1 MLTTSVAI
9 CRASRNILRLSK
21 SLARRLAS
29 MLPVCQ
35 ALLRKFSPLSFNS
48 QLSIL
53 NSNMAL
59 IKSYRGLSPKWG
71 KDCYFS
77 ENATIV
83 GDVTMGDECSI
94 WFNAVVRGDVAPITI
109 GNCTNVQDGSCIH
122 VTHET
127 GPTHIGNYVTIGH
140 NVTVHACTIH
150 DHALI
155 GMGATLLDGCEIG
168 EGAIV
173 AAGAL
178 VLQNTK
184 IGPNEIWGGVPAKY
198 IKPTRPGQ
206 TDNAEHYVA
215 YSKIYMEENPDCR
228 F

>member
-1 MLTTSVAI
+1 
-9 CRASRNILRLSK
+9 
-21 SLARRLAS
+21 
-29 MLPVCQ
+29 
-35 ALLRKFSPLSFNS
+35 
-48 QLSIL
+48 
-53 NSNMAL
+53 MAL
-59 IKSYRGLSPKWG
+59 IKSYKGLTPKWG

-83 GDVTMGDECSI
+83 GEVTMGDQCSV

-109 GNCTNVQDGSCIH
+109 GDRTNIQDGSCVH

-127 GPTHIGNYVTIGH
+127 GPTHIGSDVTIGH

-150 DHALI
+150 DGALI
-155 GMGATLLDGCEIG
+155 GMGSTLLDDCEIG

-178 VLQNTK
+178 VLQQAMMQIMQGQK
-184 IGPNEIWGGVPAKY
+184 PQDMVLPANIDQEYAK
-198 IKPTRPGQ
+198 TF
-206 TDNAEHYVA
+206 
-215 YSKIYMEENPDCR
+215 MEENPECR

>member
-1 MLTTSVAI
+1 
-9 CRASRNILRLSK
+9 
-21 SLARRLAS
+21 
-29 MLPVCQ
+29 
-35 ALLRKFSPLSFNS
+35 
-48 QLSIL
+48 
-53 NSNMAL
+53 MAL
-59 IKSYRGLSPKWG
+59 IKSYRGLAPKWG
-71 KDCYFS
+71 RDCYFS

-83 GDVTMGDECSI
+83 GDVTMGDECSV

-109 GNCTNVQDGSCIH
+109 GNCTNVQDGSCVH

-184 IGPNEIWGGVPAKY
+184 IPAGY
-198 IKPTRPGQ
+198 G
-206 TDNAEHYVA
+206 VA
-215 YSKIYMEENPDCR
+215 YLPSTSSPHVPVRPTMRSITWHTRSSIWTRTPNAALLVRNSRYDIFRACSDAELTAPYTDS
-228 F
+228 

>member
-1 MLTTSVAI
+1 
-9 CRASRNILRLSK
+9 
-21 SLARRLAS
+21 
-29 MLPVCQ
+29 
-35 ALLRKFSPLSFNS
+35 
-48 QLSIL
+48 
-53 NSNMAL
+53 MAL
-59 IKSYRGLSPKWG
+59 IKSYKGLTPKWG
-71 KDCYFS
+71 RDCYFS

-83 GDVTMGDECSI
+83 GEVTMGDECSI
-94 WFNAVVRGDVAPITI
+94 WFGAVVRGDVAPVTI
-109 GNCTNVQDGSCIH
+109 GNCSNVQDGSCVH

-155 GMGATLLDGCEIG
+155 GMGATLLDGCEVG

-184 IGPNEIWGGVPAKY
+184 IGFEHEVLYVFVPQVQLFNSD
-198 IKPTRPGQ
+198 G
-206 TDNAEHYVA
+206 
-215 YSKIYMEENPDCR
+215 EEETVDVYTKFNIIDLSSGSAQVVLPPRESR
-228 F
+228 FYLFGN